1 MSVKPKLI
9 WLGKKLMSSV
19 RSENHLT
26 HLTDISALA

>member
-1 MSVKPKLI
+1 MSVKPELI

-19 RSENHLT
+19 RENHLT